1 MKKGPGRPNLGKT
14 ETIRQR
20 AVTVYL
26 PTKEMLDEWKSA
38 ADQHDMSLSSFVTEI
53 VDDAVR
59 KKSTGLTPR
68 EELEKKLN
76 DALAEL
82 KTLKERFVSA
92 EMALKRADCTIAEY
106 REKLARTVPETLD
119 ANLTSR
125 IVALFMSRRVWGVE
139 EMPDALGIRIDD
151 RKSMMS
157 IYESVKFLKAAG
169 LVEEGLF
176 DWRWKAGARHKHKV
190 SSAARRRLHKR
201 LPR

>member
-1 MKKGPGRPNLGKT
+1 M
-14 ETIRQR
+14 
-20 AVTVYL
+20 
-26 PTKEMLDEWKSA
+26 
-38 ADQHDMSLSSFVTEI
+38 
-53 VDDAVR
+53 
-59 KKSTGLTPR
+59 TPR
-68 EELEKKLN
+68 EEIEKNLN

-92 EMALKRADCTIAEY
+92 EMALKRADHTIAEY

-119 ANLTSR
+119 ADLTSR

-139 EMPDALGIRIDD
+139 EVPDALGIRIDD
-151 RKSMMS
+151 RRSMIS
-157 IYESVKFLKAAG
+157 IYESVKFLMAAG

-190 SSAARRRLHKR
+190 SSAARRRMRKR